1 MSTVATV
8 MHRGLISCRPDAPLV
23 AIART
28 MAAHRIHCVVVPD
41 HGIVTD
47 LELAAALDG
56 SPSATAA
63 ELARAAPAL
72 EERDSLERAAS
83 VLREQCA
90 THALV
95 CDPHTGRV
103 TGVLSAL
110 DLADAYAAR

>member
-1 MSTVATV
+1 MTTVATV
-8 MHRGLISCRPDAPLV
+8 MHRGLISCRPDAPFV
-23 AIART
+23 AVART

-56 SPSATAA
+56 SVSATAA
-63 ELARAAPAL
+63 ELARAAPTL
-72 EERDSLERAAS
+72 DESDSLERAAS
-83 VLREQCA
+83 VFRQHAA

-95 CDPHTGRV
+95 CDRGTGRV

-110 DLADAYAAR
+110 DLADAFAAR

>member
-1 MSTVATV
+1 MPTVASV
-8 MHRGLISCRPDAPLV
+8 MHRGLISCRAEASV
-23 AIART
+23 AAIART

-63 ELARAAPAL
+63 ELARAAPTL
-72 EERDSLERAAS
+72 DESDSLERAAA
-83 VLREQCA
+83 VLHEWAA

-95 CDPHTGRV
+95 RDAGQV

-110 DLADAYAAR
+110 DLADAFAAR